1 MYALLPGL
9 RSYSEKYKIKENKMQ
24 LNKVLKG
31 LLIALPVL
39 AVTACSSS
47 DDAASNAGSETTN
60 QSTSGS
66 ANQVDTTVVS
76 PMDQNGQLSEQEL
89 KEQALRETSTI
100 YFAFDNATIAGDYE
114 EMLAA
119 HAAYLSKM
127 PSLKVTIE
135 GHADERGTPEYNIA
149 LGERR
154 AQAVAKYLEA
164 LGVQADQISIVSYG
178 EEKPLLLGQSD
189 EVYAK
194 NRRAVLVY

>member
-1 MYALLPGL
+1 
-9 RSYSEKYKIKENKMQ
+9 MQ

-31 LLIALPVL
+31 LMIALPVM

-47 DDAASNAGSETTN
+47 DDATSATSGTETN
-60 QSTSGS
+60 QATSGS
-66 ANQVDTTVVS
+66 ENNVDTTVVT
-76 PMDQNGQLSEQEL
+76 PIDANGQLSEQEL
-89 KEQALRETSTI
+89 KEQALRETQTI
-100 YFAFDNATIAGDYE
+100 YFAFENATIAGDYE

-119 HAAYLSKM
+119 HAAYLSKNVDM
-127 PSLKVTIE
+127 KVTVE

-154 AQAVAKYLEA
+154 AQAVAKYLQA

-178 EEKPLLLGQSD
+178 EEKPLLLGQSE

>member
-1 MYALLPGL
+1 
-9 RSYSEKYKIKENKMQ
+9 MQ

-31 LLIALPVL
+31 LLIALPVM

-47 DDAASNAGSETTN
+47 DDAASNAGASETTN
-60 QSTSGS
+60 QSTAGS
-66 ANQVDTTVVS
+66 ANTTDTTVVT
-76 PMDQNGQLSEQEL
+76 PMDQNAQLTEQEL
-89 KEQALRETSTI
+89 KEQALRESQTI
-100 YFAFDNATIAGDYE
+100 FFAFDNASISSDYE

-119 HAAYLSKM
+119 HAKYLSQN
-127 PSLKVTIE
+127 PALNVTVE

-164 LGVQADQISIVSYG
+164 LGVQADQISIVSFG
-178 EEKPLLLGQSD
+178 EEKPLMLGQS
-189 EVYAK
+189 ENVYAK

>member
-1 MYALLPGL
+1 
-9 RSYSEKYKIKENKMQ
+9 MQ

-135 GHADERGTPEYNIA
+135 DHADERGTPEYNIA

>member
-1 MYALLPGL
+1 
-9 RSYSEKYKIKENKMQ
+9 MQ

-47 DDAASNAGSETTN
+47 DDAANASGSETN
-60 QSTSGS
+60 KANS
-66 ANQVDTTVVS
+66 ANTTVVS
-76 PMDQNGQLSEQEL
+76 PMGENGTLSEQEL
-89 KEQALRETSTI
+89 KEQALRESQTI

-114 EMLAA
+114 KMLAA
-119 HAAYLSKM
+119 HAAYLSKSPAM
-127 PSLKVTIE
+127 KVTVE

-154 AQAVAKYLEA
+154 AQAVAKYLQA
-164 LGVQADQISIVSYG
+164 LGVQASQISIVSYG
-178 EEKPLLLGQSD
+178 EEKPLLLGQSK

>member
-1 MYALLPGL
+1 M
-9 RSYSEKYKIKENKMQ
+9 R

-47 DDAASNAGSETTN
+47 DDAANASGSTETN
-60 QSTSGS
+60 QAQTTDG
-66 ANQVDTTVVS
+66 TVVS
-76 PMDQNGQLSEQEL
+76 PIDQNGLLTEQEL
-89 KEQALRETSTI
+89 KEQALRETQTI

-119 HAAYLSKM
+119 HAAYLSKNQA
-127 PSLKVTIE
+127 LKVTVE
-135 GHADERGTPEYNIA
+135 GHADELVTPEYNIA

-154 AQAVAKYLEA
+154 ATAVAKYLQA

-178 EEKPLLLGQSD
+178 EEKPLLLGQSED
-189 EVYAK
+189 VYAK

>member
-1 MYALLPGL
+1 M
-9 RSYSEKYKIKENKMQ
+9 K

-47 DDAASNAGSETTN
+47 DDAANSGSQTNN
-60 QSTSGS
+60 QSEVSNVDGNALS
-66 ANQVDTTVVS
+66 AQ
-76 PMDQNGQLSEQEL
+76 GQLTEQEL
-89 KEQALRETSTI
+89 QQQALRQNQTI
-100 YFAFDNATIAGDYE
+100 YFAFDNATIASDYE
-114 EMLAA
+114 TMLAA
-119 HAAYLSKM
+119 HATYLVKN
-127 PSLKVTIE
+127 PSLKVTVE

-164 LGVQADQISIVSYG
+164 LGVQTEQIAIVSYG
-178 EEKPLLLGQSD
+178 EEKPLMLGQSE

>member
-1 MYALLPGL
+1 
-9 RSYSEKYKIKENKMQ
+9 MQ

-31 LLIALPVL
+31 LLIALPVM

-47 DDAASNAGSETTN
+47 DDAASNAGTSTETN
-60 QSTSGS
+60 QTTSGGS
-66 ANQVDTTVVS
+66 ATTGGTDTTVIT
-76 PMDQNGQLSEQEL
+76 PINQNGQLSEQEL
-89 KEQALRETSTI
+89 KEQTLRETQTV
-100 YFAFDNATIAGDYE
+100 YFAFDNATISSDYE

-119 HAAYLSKM
+119 HAAYLSKN

-154 AQAVAKYLEA
+154 AQAVAKYLQA
-164 LGVQADQISIVSYG
+164 MGVQADQISIVSYG
-178 EEKPLLLGQSD
+178 EEKPLLLGQT
-189 EVYAK
+189 EEIYAK

>member
-1 MYALLPGL
+1 
-9 RSYSEKYKIKENKMQ
+9 MQ

-47 DDAASNAGSETTN
+47 DDAANASGAETN
-60 QSTSGS
+60 QSTSGTTGG
-66 ANQVDTTVVS
+66 VDTTVVS
-76 PMDQNGQLSEQEL
+76 PMGSNGQLSEQEL
-89 KEQALRETSTI
+89 KEQALRESQTI

-114 EMLAA
+114 AMLAA
-119 HAAYLSKM
+119 HASYLSKN
-127 PSLKVTIE
+127 PSINVTVE

-154 AQAVAKYLEA
+154 AEAVAKYLEA
-164 LGVQADQISIVSYG
+164 LGVQKSQISIVSYG
-178 EEKPLLLGQSD
+178 EEKPLLLGQSE

>member
-1 MYALLPGL
+1 
-9 RSYSEKYKIKENKMQ
+9 MQ

-31 LLIALPVL
+31 LLIALPVM

-47 DDAASNAGSETTN
+47 DDAASNTGAATNNNGAVETTVATPID
-60 QSTSGS
+60 QS
-66 ANQVDTTVVS
+66 
-76 PMDQNGQLSEQEL
+76 GQLTEQEL
-89 KEQALRETSTI
+89 KEQALRETQTI
-100 YFAFDNATIAGDYE
+100 YFAFDNSTIAADYE

-119 HAAYLSKM
+119 HASYLSKS
-127 PSLKVTIE
+127 PALNVTIE

-154 AQAVAKYLEA
+154 AQAVANYLQA

>member
-1 MYALLPGL
+1 
-9 RSYSEKYKIKENKMQ
+9 MQ

-47 DDAASNAGSETTN
+47 DEATSASGSETN
-60 QSTSGS
+60 QATSGTE
-66 ANQVDTTVVS
+66 NNVDTTVVTPVDS
-76 PMDQNGQLSEQEL
+76 ESMLTEQEL
-89 KEQALRETSTI
+89 KEQALRETQTI

-119 HAAYLSKM
+119 HAAYLSKD
-127 PSLKVTIE
+127 SDLSVTVE

-154 AQAVAKYLEA
+154 AQAVANYLQA

-178 EEKPLLLGQSD
+178 EEKPLVLGQSE

-194 NRRAVLVY
+194 NRRSVLVY

>member
-1 MYALLPGL
+1 
-9 RSYSEKYKIKENKMQ
+9 MQ

-47 DDAASNAGSETTN
+47 DDAANASGSSET
-60 QSTSGS
+60 
-66 ANQVDTTVVS
+66 NQVQTTDNTAVS
-76 PMDQNGQLSEQEL
+76 PISENGQLTEQEL
-89 KEQALRETSTI
+89 KEQALRETQTI
-100 YFAFDNATIAGDYE
+100 YFAFDNSTIAGDYE

-119 HAAYLSKM
+119 HAAYLTKD
-127 PSLKVTIE
+127 PALKVKIE

-154 AQAVAKYLEA
+154 AEAVAKYLQA
-164 LGVQADQISIVSYG
+164 LGVQADQIDVVSYG
-178 EEKPLLLGQSD
+178 EEKPLLLGQSED
-189 EVYAK
+189 VYAK

>member
-1 MYALLPGL
+1 
-9 RSYSEKYKIKENKMQ
+9 MQ

-47 DDAASNAGSETTN
+47 DKAAEASTTSQTNNTEQVSETT
-60 QSTSGS
+60 TEVTPLETGS
-66 ANQVDTTVVS
+66 
-76 PMDQNGQLSEQEL
+76 QLTEQEI
-89 KEQALRETSTI
+89 KEAQLRETQTV
-100 YFAFDNATIAGDYE
+100 YFAFDNSTISSDYE
-114 EMLAA
+114 DMLAA
-119 HAAYLSKM
+119 HAAFISKD
-127 PSLKVTIE
+127 PALKVRIE

-154 AQAVAKYLEA
+154 AEAVAKYLQA
-164 LGVQADQISIVSYG
+164 LGVQADQIEVISFG
-178 EEKPLLLGQSD
+178 EERPLLLGQSE

>member
-1 MYALLPGL
+1 
-9 RSYSEKYKIKENKMQ
+9 MQ

-31 LLIALPVL
+31 LLIALPVM
-39 AVTACSSS
+39 AMTACSSS
-47 DDAASNAGSETTN
+47 DDAASSTGDATN
-60 QSTSGS
+60 QSG
-66 ANQVDTTVVS
+66 AVETTVVS
-76 PMDQNGQLSEQEL
+76 PMDQAGQLTEQEL
-89 KEQALRETSTI
+89 KEQALRETQTI
-100 YFAFDNATIAGDYE
+100 YFAFDNSTIAGDYE

-119 HAAYLSKM
+119 HAAYLSKN
-127 PSLKVTIE
+127 PSLRVTIE

-154 AQAVAKYLEA
+154 AQAVANYLQA